1 MLWVFA
7 LILWPVAELF
17 VAIKVADAIGVLL
30 TLLLIVA
37 SWPIGTWVLRSRG
50 RTAMRR
56 LSLALSEG
64 RAPGNEVIDG
74 ALGLSGGVALMI
86 PGFITDAIGTLLL
99 LPPTRAVARAVIARN
114 LRNRLL
120 VRAVS
125 FGAGPRHYDV
135 DSTAVDA
142 EPPSI
147 DRRPP
152 QLPA

>member
-1 MLWVFA
+1 MLWLFA
-7 LILWPVAELF
+7 LILWPVAEVF

-37 SWPIGTWVLRSRG
+37 SWPIGTWTLRARG

-56 LSLALSEG
+56 LSAALAQG
-64 RAPGNEVIDG
+64 RAPGNEVLDG
-74 ALGLSGGVALMI
+74 ALGLAGGVALMI
-86 PGFITDAIGTLLL
+86 PGFITDVVGIALL
-99 LPPTRAVARAVIARN
+99 LPPSRAAARAVIARN

-120 VRAVS
+120 LRAVS